1 MDFSKTKVQS
11 AAVNHSKLD
20 VSSTHITTGN
30 FMQYCPVYVRH
41 MLPGEHLKGGV
52 NVLSRLA
59 PVAVP
64 TYGRCRINMR
74 SFFVPF
80 RTVMPNWN
88 DFIVD
93 TIANNVSTSSLV
105 DDSPIISNM
114 EMTSFFASGNLY
126 GFGAVSRALDP
137 TDPDDA
143 AIIAAGSYDFL
154 VSSTY
159 YVLTSVGRTCFKILR
174 SLGYNPIWGK
184 IDDFNWSALPFL
196 CFCKVYY
203 DWYANSAYLNDSRYQ
218 YIARLFKFNDPSSVQ
233 SITQTDLAVM
243 FAFVI
248 RVCYDSGND
257 VYLNA
262 WDNPV
267 SPNNGLS
274 SSFSMKDITLPN
286 DVSLQIGQYVHR
298 NYRVETNN
306 ANYNTPFGVTDVYNN
321 NVFAQIQPSTV
332 SDFQHVLLKSLN
344 DYIKRN
350 QLSGAYAVDR
360 FLARFGFNLDSAKV
374 DRSIFVGSQ
383 SVDVD
388 FGDVMQTVN
397 NAGSGN
403 PSNLGD
409 YAGKGIGRGQMNFD
423 FKADE
428 FGIFLVTYSII
439 PVAHFYQGYDR
450 NCRHIKKTQ
459 FYQPEYDNLGCD
471 VIEKGEVYVS
481 KNDTFASSPS
491 AYTGVY
497 GYAPRY
503 YEYKQMQDKVTGDFV
518 HPSVM
523 DGGDSWH
530 LQREFEDSVF
540 SGSVGN
546 LVHSLGLTQGID
558 SGQFDR
564 IFQSTDADFDKFY
577 LVFNISAEALAPCKS
592 LFDSYDFEEAGKSLT
607 LDAGGAKV
615 N

>member
-1 MDFSKTKVQS
+1 MDFSKSKVPS

-41 MLPGEHLKGGV
+41 MLPGEHLKGGI

-88 DFIVD
+88 EFIVD
-93 TIANNVSTSSLV
+93 TIANNVSSSSLV
-105 DDSPIISNM
+105 DDSPIISNTTFNTFF
-114 EMTSFFASGNLY
+114 TSASLVGY
-126 GFGAVSRALDP
+126 GAVSRQLDP
-137 TDPDDA
+137 SDPNDA
-143 AIIAAGSYDFL
+143 LIISEGRYDFQNTGNYYL
-154 VSSTY
+154 LSSA
-159 YVLTSVGRTCFKILR
+159 GRTCYKIIR
-174 SLGYNPIWGK
+174 SLGYNPVWGVK
-184 IDDFNWSALPFL
+184 DDFNWSALPFL
-196 CFCKVYY
+196 AFCKVYF
-203 DWYANSAYLNDSRYQ
+203 DWYANSAYLNDYRYQ
-218 YIARLFKFNDPSSVQ
+218 YVARLFKFNDPTSVLTL
-233 SITQTDLAVM
+233 SVNDLGAM
-243 FAFVI
+243 YNFVL

-257 VYLNA
+257 VFLNA

-267 SPNNGLS
+267 APNNGIS
-274 SSFSMKDITLPN
+274 SVFTLPDITFIGAPGVSGLPSRSITSN
-286 DVSLQIGQYVHR
+286 GGIVGVNNNGGTPVH
-298 NYRVETNN
+298 NGGYGNN
-306 ANYNTPFGVTDVYNN
+306 AS
-321 NVFAQIQPSTV
+321 NVNIDYYSKYGHDTLVAMT
-332 SDFQHVLLKSLN
+332 

-360 FLARFGFNLDSAKV
+360 FLSRFGINLDSAKV

-397 NAGSGN
+397 NARAGY

-423 FKADE
+423 FKCDE
-428 FGIFLVTYSII
+428 FGIFMITYSII
-439 PVAHFYQGYDR
+439 PVAHFVQGYDR
-450 NCRHIKKTQ
+450 NARHIKKTQ

-481 KNDTFASSPS
+481 KNDIFANQPS
-491 AYTGVY
+491 DYQGVF

-503 YEYKQMQDKVTGDFV
+503 YEYKQMSDKVTGDFT
-518 HPSVM
+518 HPSVL

-530 LQREFEDSVF
+530 LQREFDDSVF
-540 SGSVGN
+540 AGAIGN
-546 LVHSLGLTQGID
+546 LVHSLGITQGID

-564 IFQSTDADFDKFY
+564 IFQSTDTDIDKFY
-577 LVFNISAEALAPCKS
+577 MVFNISAEALAPCKS
-592 LFDSYDFEEAGKSLT
+592 LFDTYDFEEVGKMLT